1 MRTCTKCGRV
11 NQPTRKHCTRCG
23 ASLIGVVKEEK
34 PKASTPVPEIGT
46 VTKGET
52 VEDTRSVPSST
63 VPDTPE
69 TSGDGRLVRPSEV
82 ATNRV
87 IAADRHVQKTE
98 FEKAKE
104 IFEQAEEYGIEEGG
118 PGIVETRML
127 RASEVRELLDSVAE
141 MPQDPDLQA
150 SPGPGLPGEP
160 ETPAPAIPTPQ
171 DIEES
176 ILGSKSTLV
185 EQKAEPQPP
194 ASVEPVAPE
203 TPTPFAPVETP
214 VKTETEVPYQPP
226 VKRAAAPPTEPVS
239 PTPVERAPF
248 VPEVSDALETDLP
261 DPAYAN
267 DPKIKKAIADIRQS
281 NVELQRV
288 EYELEGIRSQLDTE
302 VEGYRA
308 AAEEKKIRYEGLRE
322 QTLLAKKESELA
334 TKDHDNAEKRRKKKI
349 STEEKRIDKL
359 RKQIKKHES
368 ARTKRIGELEKEKQ
382 RAAERA
388 ARG

>member
-1 MRTCTKCGRV
+1 MRTCVKCGRV

-23 ASLIGVVKEEK
+23 ASLIGVTKEEK
-34 PKASTPVPEIGT
+34 PKPSTPTPEIGT
-46 VTKGET
+46 VTKGES
-52 VEDTRSVPSST
+52 VEESKSVPAPT
-63 VPDTPE
+63 VPDSPDAAAE
-69 TSGDGRLVRPSEV
+69 GRLVRPSEV
-82 ATNRV
+82 QTNRV

-141 MPQDPDLQA
+141 MPQDPELQA
-150 SPGPGLPGEP
+150 SPSLGLPGEP
-160 ETPAPAIPTPQ
+160 ETAAPAVPTPQ

-185 EQKAEPQPP
+185 EQKPEPEPP
-194 ASVEPVAPE
+194 VTVEPVIPDA
-203 TPTPFAPVETP
+203 PTPFAPVEP
-214 VKTETEVPYQPP
+214 PAKSEVAYQPP
-226 VKRAAAPPTEPVS
+226 AEPAAAPPPEPVS
-239 PTPVERAPF
+239 PPLVQRAPF
-248 VPEVSDALETDLP
+248 EPEVSDTLETDLP

-302 VEGYRA
+302 VESYRA
-308 AAEEKKIRYEGLRE
+308 MAEEKRMRYEGLRE

-334 TKDHDNAEKRRKKKI
+334 TKDHNDAEKRRKKKV

-359 RKQIKKHES
+359 RKQIKKHEG